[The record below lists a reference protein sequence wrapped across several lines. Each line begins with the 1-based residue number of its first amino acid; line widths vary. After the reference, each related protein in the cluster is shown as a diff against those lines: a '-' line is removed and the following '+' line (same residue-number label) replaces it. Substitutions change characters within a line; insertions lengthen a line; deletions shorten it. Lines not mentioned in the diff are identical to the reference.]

1 MAIPLQSGSK
11 ALPEI
16 PVEFWPTTLQQ
27 AVQEVF
33 STMVGTQV
41 GVAADQKLRPGRQV
55 AGVIGIG
62 GAFTAVLS
70 LRCSEVSA
78 GKIAAQMLG
87 VPPAEALAQSSDA
100 IGEICNM
107 VAGHFKAKVGHE
119 ATCMLSLPSVI
130 TGTNYSVHS
139 AHNSEIQLPF
149 LYEGEAL
156 LVLLDIR
163 K

>member
-1 MAIPLQSGSK
+1 MALR
-11 ALPEI
+11 
-16 PVEFWPTTLQQ
+16 Q
-27 AVQEVF
+27 AIKEVF
-33 STMVGTQV
+33 AMMVGVQV
-41 GVAADQKLRPGRQV
+41 SVASDQKLPPGKQV

-70 LRCSEVSA
+70 LRCSA
-78 GKIAAQMLG
+78 AAAAKIAAEMLG
-87 VPPAEALAQSSDA
+87 VTPEEALAQCSDA

-139 AHNSEIQLPF
+139 AHNSEIQLSF
-149 LYEGEAL
+149 LYEGEPL
-156 LVLLDIR
+156 LVLLDVR